1 MYPHERSL
9 VQSMAGRPFKL
20 LGVNNDQKKKIATD
34 AIASNDLNWRSWF
47 DGPSGPI
54 VKKFKITGFPTIFL
68 IDHRGVV
75 RSTEIRGNKLDEAIE
90 YLVAEAE
97 AEIAKGEER
106 YPIRQ
111 FVDTTGKFKVKA
123 RLVRLE
129 GDQVVLQKESGDE
142 VKLPITKLSKTD
154 QSYVSSEKPKE

>member
-9 VQSMAGRPFKL
+9 VQNMAGRPFKL

-34 AIASNDLNWRSWF
+34 AIEENDLNWRSWF

-54 VKKFKITGFPTIFL
+54 VKKFKINSFPTIFL
-68 IDHRGVV
+68 IDHRGVI
-75 RSTEIRGNKLDEAIE
+75 RSAEIRGNKLDEAIE

-97 AEIAKGEER
+97 AEIAKGENR

-111 FVDTTGKFKVKA
+111 FVDTTGKYKINA

-142 VKLPITKLSKTD
+142 IKLPLTKLSKPD
-154 QSYVSSEKPKE
+154 QSYVSAEKSDE